1 MSSGTLSVAI
11 GAGQYIPT
19 EDEYMLATGHLFYPW
34 YIHTHKEYL
43 KQCAEENCAALDT
56 APSPTVLALS
66 YAAWASI
73 LSRHLADGYGI
84 RLDSDYY
91 GCTLAKDG
99 RRLTFRKHE
108 MQEDDNGEQA
118 FMDYVDGFCSDHDT
132 DELYLLVN
140 MPRYRH
146 YLDRLSD
153 DRPMDKITDNLY
165 RYHLK

>member
-1 MSSGTLSVAI
+1 
-11 GAGQYIPT
+11 
-19 EDEYMLATGHLFYPW
+19 
-34 YIHTHKEYL
+34 
-43 KQCAEENCAALDT
+43 
-56 APSPTVLALS
+56 
-66 YAAWASI
+66 
-73 LSRHLADGYGI
+73 
-84 RLDSDYY
+84 
-91 GCTLAKDG
+91 
-99 RRLTFRKHE
+99 